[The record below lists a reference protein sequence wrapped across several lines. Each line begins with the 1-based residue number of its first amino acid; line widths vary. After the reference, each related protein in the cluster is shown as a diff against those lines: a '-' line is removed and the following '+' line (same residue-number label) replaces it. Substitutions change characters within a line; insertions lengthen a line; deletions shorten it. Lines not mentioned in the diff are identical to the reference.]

1 MSFLLRNNTLR
12 PNNLKTRTAV
22 NAKIS
27 VFVVCV
33 EAIIYLLLH
42 DLYGCTLNLSLTS
55 NSFVFLTLKMQ
66 KRLEQTKSI
75 PLVFLLCLKRKDLQT
90 FKTGSCKNLFLQCV
104 FLFCDNWK
112 TLLFVKVYCYSL
124 RLLKWQ
130 VAAFFEASV
139 LKEAR
144 ISKFQSKAD

>member
-1 MSFLLRNNTLR
+1 MTFLLRNNTLR

-66 KRLEQTKSI
+66 KRLEETKSI
-75 PLVFLLCLKRKDLQT
+75 PLVFLLYLKRKDLQT
-90 FKTGSCKNLFLQCV
+90 FKTGSCKNPFLQCV
-104 FLFCDNWK
+104 FYWYNLLRWMFFILCGRHYFLWK
-112 TLLFVKVYCYSL
+112 FIVTLWDFWSGKLLLSL
-124 RLLKWQ
+124 KP
-130 VAAFFEASV
+130 VF
-139 LKEAR
+139 
-144 ISKFQSKAD
+144 